1 MTQITDLEKSIRTE
15 YDAAFAALQ
24 TALQHAVNAGIA
36 VAQVRD
42 LLAENPWQRWIKQ
55 GSPIGQHKSMVMWRI
70 SKCENM
76 KNKNQTLADLMFDRA
91 AEYISQDLGVPS
103 KAERMAAHRSND
115 QNSNPSVS
123 MSEPND

>member
-42 LLAENPWQRWIKQ
+42 LLAENPWQRWIK
-55 GSPIGQHKSMVMWRI
+55 
-70 SKCENM
+70 
-76 KNKNQTLADLMFDRA
+76 NKEAPSDSTNLWSCG
-91 AEYISQDLGVPS
+91 EYRNV
-103 KAERMAAHRSND
+103 KT
-115 QNSNPSVS
+115 
-123 MSEPND
+123 